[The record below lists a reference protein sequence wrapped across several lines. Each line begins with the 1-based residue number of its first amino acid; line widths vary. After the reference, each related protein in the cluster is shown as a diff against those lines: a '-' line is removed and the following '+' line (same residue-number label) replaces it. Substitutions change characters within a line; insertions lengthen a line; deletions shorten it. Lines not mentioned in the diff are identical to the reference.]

1 MSPLKPKILIWPL
14 AEKFADPC
22 SSLTHFLFCHNTD
35 KMPQSH
41 KSAKIQIELQSIY
54 CLVCF
59 VSQIIEKYS
68 LIQTVTCKLP
78 LKTNATLFHFTSMGN
93 VDKMKIGAGDS
104 YIPV

>member
-1 MSPLKPKILIWPL
+1 M
-14 AEKFADPC
+14 
-22 SSLTHFLFCHNTD
+22 
-35 KMPQSH
+35 
-41 KSAKIQIELQSIY
+41 Y
-54 CLVCF
+54 CPVCF

-93 VDKMKIGAGDS
+93 VDKMEIGAGDS